1 MAAGWGRGSWNEGAW
16 NEPTSIDV
24 TGVSATGAV
33 GSVTVTEGT
42 GVSFAVTGVAG
53 TTAVGSV
60 AISTGNEVAVTG
72 VAATGAVGSV
82 TVVIPVSIDVTGIAA
97 TGAVGSVTVTGEAN
111 ITLTGV
117 AATGAVGSPTIV
129 TQPVRPTGE
138 SASALVGDGTP
149 VSVITNANISVDGVQ
164 ATCTTSGTQV
174 WSIIQNTLEDS
185 FSAIDDS
192 QTITWS
198 VVDDSQTSSFSA
210 IDDSQTVNWLDV
222 NITEYTV
229 TVASKSGYGESGN
242 AFYIDGVQAPDLSL
256 NKGSTYKFDISDS
269 TVSGHPFR
277 FSTTSDGT
285 HAGGII
291 YTTGVTV
298 TSSYVEI
305 IVASDAPNLYYFC
318 TNHSGMGAKINILE
332 SESTTWINIAD
343 NQAA

>member
-72 VAATGAVGSV
+72 VAATSAVGSV

-97 TGAVGSVTVTGEAN
+97 TGAVGSP
-111 ITLTGV
+111 I
-117 AATGAVGSPTIV
+117 IV

-185 FSAIDDS
+185 FSAINDS

-305 IVASDAPNLYYFC
+305 IVASDAPTLYYFC

>member
-1 MAAGWGRGSWNEGAW
+1 MC
-16 NEPTSIDV
+16 I
-24 TGVSATGAV
+24 
-33 GSVTVTEGT
+33 SV
-42 GVSFAVTGVAG
+42 
-53 TTAVGSV
+53 
-60 AISTGNEVAVTG
+60 
-72 VAATGAVGSV
+72 
-82 TVVIPVSIDVTGIAA
+82 
-97 TGAVGSVTVTGEAN
+97 
-111 ITLTGV
+111 
-117 AATGAVGSPTIV
+117 
-129 TQPVRPTGE
+129 
-138 SASALVGDGTP
+138 ASALVGDGTP

-185 FSAIDDS
+185 FSAINAS

-198 VVDDSQTSSFSA
+198 VVDDSQT
-210 IDDSQTVNWLDV
+210 INWLDV

-305 IVASDAPNLYYFC
+305 IVASDAPTLYYFC